1 MCLKNDAFS
10 KLNNVSKMVLDF
22 YKKLQQIL
30 QSEKRLVLMV
40 VIANEGSSP
49 GRKGFKM
56 LVTKSQMY
64 GTIGG
69 GIMEHKLVEYAQSLL
84 DKPIFEPFI
93 KHQIHDKSALKDQS
107 GMICSG
113 QQTIAFFDITLD
125 FLILIE
131 QILTEKNFE
140 ITYNNFGINVSAVNK
155 EWSFSETNTFP
166 QKVYII
172 GGGHVGLAL
181 SDVLSRMDFEIHILD
196 HRENLNTMEVNN
208 FVTTKQTIEFEEI
221 GNYIPEGENSYI
233 VIMSFGYRTDD
244 VIIRQL
250 INKDFN
256 YIGMLGSKEKIATLF
271 RNMIS
276 DGFDKDRIAK
286 VYAPIGID
294 IKSETTQE
302 IAISIAAQL
311 IRVKNQNR

>member
-1 MCLKNDAFS
+1 
-10 KLNNVSKMVLDF
+10 MVLDF
-22 YKKLQQIL
+22 YKKVQQVLQE
-30 QSEKRLVLMV
+30 EKRLILMI

-56 LVTKSQMY
+56 AVSRNQMF

-69 GIMEHKLVEYAQSLL
+69 GIMEHKLVEYAQTLL
-84 DKPIFEPFI
+84 DKPSFVPFI
-93 KHQIHDKSALKDQS
+93 KHQIHDKSAAKDQS

-113 QQTIAFFDITLD
+113 RQTIAFYDIKLD
-125 FLILIE
+125 FLSIVKHIVNDKN
-131 QILTEKNFE
+131 LTVCYSNHGIGTKVEKAKTFEWYFEEKNE
-140 ITYNNFGINVSAVNK
+140 LV
-155 EWSFSETNTFP
+155 

-181 SDVLSRMDFEIHILD
+181 SQVLSHLDFEIHVLD
-196 HRENLNTMEVNN
+196 HRENLNTMQSN
-208 FVTTKQTIEFEEI
+208 TYAHSKQTVDFENIER
-221 GNYIPEGENSYI
+221 YIPEDDSVYV

-244 VIIRQL
+244 IIIRRL
-250 INKDFN
+250 INKKFR

-271 RNMIS
+271 RSMIE
-276 DGFDKDRIAK
+276 DGFDKDKISK

-302 IAISIAAQL
+302 IAISVAAQL
-311 IRVKNQNR
+311 INVKNRN

>member
-1 MCLKNDAFS
+1 
-10 KLNNVSKMVLDF
+10 MVLDF
-22 YKKLQQIL
+22 YKKLQQVL

-69 GIMEHKLVEYAQSLL
+69 GIMEHKLVELAGTLL
-84 DKPIFEPFI
+84 DKSTFEPFI
-93 KHQIHDKSALKDQS
+93 KHQIHDKSASKDQS

-113 QQTIAFFDITLD
+113 QQTIAFYDITAEFLPIVDQIIIEKD
-125 FLILIE
+125 FVISYSNL
-131 QILTEKNFE
+131 
-140 ITYNNFGINVSAVNK
+140 GINIPAENT
-155 EWSFSETNTFP
+155 EWSFTETNSLA

-181 SDVLSRMDFEIHILD
+181 SEVLSRMDFEIHILD
-196 HRENLNTMEVNN
+196 HRENLNTMEDNN
-208 FVTTKQTIEFEEI
+208 FVHSKQTVEFEEI
-221 GNYIPEGENSYI
+221 GNYIPEGGNIYV

-250 INKDFN
+250 INKYYL

-271 RNMIS
+271 QNMIA
-276 DGFDKDRIAK
+276 DGFDKNRIAK

-302 IAISIAAQL
+302 IAISVAAQL
-311 IRVKNQNR
+311 IRVKNHNR

>member
-1 MCLKNDAFS
+1 MI
-10 KLNNVSKMVLDF
+10 LDF
-22 YKKLQQIL
+22 YKKLSKIL

-56 LVTKSQMY
+56 LVTKSQMH

-69 GIMEHKLVEYAQSLL
+69 GIMEHKLVEFAESLL
-84 DKPIFEPFI
+84 DKPSFEPFI
-93 KHQIHDKSALKDQS
+93 KLQIHDKSAPKDQS

-113 QQTIAFFDITLD
+113 QQTVAFYDISLD
-125 FLILIE
+125 FLSTVN
-131 QILTEKNFE
+131 QILTENNFK
-140 ITYNNFGINVSAVNK
+140 ITYSNIGINVPSENAV
-155 EWSFSETNTFP
+155 WSFTETNSLP

-181 SDVLSRMDFEIHILD
+181 SETLSKLDFEIHILD
-196 HRENLNTMEVNN
+196 HRENLNTMQQNH
-208 FVTTKQTIEFEEI
+208 FVHSSQVVEFEQI
-221 GNYIPEGENSYI
+221 DNYIPEGDAIYV

-244 VIIRQL
+244 IIIRKL
-250 INKDFN
+250 IDKKFK
-256 YIGMLGSKEKIATLF
+256 YIGLLGSKEKIATLF
-271 RNMIS
+271 SKMVE
-276 DGFDKDRIAK
+276 DGFDKDNIAK

-302 IAISIAAQL
+302 IAISVAAQL

>member
-1 MCLKNDAFS
+1 
-10 KLNNVSKMVLDF
+10 
-22 YKKLQQIL
+22 
-30 QSEKRLVLMV
+30 MV

-56 LVTKSQMY
+56 AVTKDGMF

-84 DKPIFEPFI
+84 NKPVFEPFI
-93 KHQIHDKSALKDQS
+93 KHQIHDKSAPKDQS

-113 QQTIAFFDITLD
+113 QQTIAFYDIDSD
-125 FLILIE
+125 FLPLID
-131 QILTEKNFE
+131 QILAEENFK
-140 ITYNNFGINVSAVNK
+140 IIYNDLGINIPSENS
-155 EWSFSETNTFP
+155 EWSFTETNALP

-181 SDVLSRMDFEIHILD
+181 SETLSKLDFEIHILD
-196 HRENLNTMEVNN
+196 HRENLNTMDQNN
-208 FVTTKQTIEFEEI
+208 FVHSRQTVEFEQI
-221 GNYIPEGENSYI
+221 DNYIPEGNAVYV

-244 VIIRQL
+244 VIIRRL
-250 INKDFN
+250 INKNFK

-271 RNMIS
+271 NGLVE
-276 DGFDKDRIAK
+276 DGFDKEQIAK

-302 IAISIAAQL
+302 IAISVAAQL

>member
-1 MCLKNDAFS
+1 MI
-10 KLNNVSKMVLDF
+10 LDF
-22 YKKLQQIL
+22 YKKLSETL
-30 QSEKRLVLMV
+30 QSETRLVLMI

-69 GIMEHKLVEYAQSLL
+69 GIMEHKLVEFAESLL
-84 DKPIFEPFI
+84 DKPAFQPFI
-93 KHQIHDKSALKDQS
+93 KHQIHDKSAPKDQS

-113 QQTIAFFDITLD
+113 QQTIAFYDIHSD
-125 FLILIE
+125 FLSVVN
-131 QILTEKNFE
+131 QILTDKYFE
-140 ITYNNFGINVSAVNK
+140 IAYTNCGINTPCENP
-155 EWSFSETNTFP
+155 EWSFSETNSLTE
-166 QKVYII
+166 KVYII

-181 SDVLSRMDFEIHILD
+181 SETLSKLDFEVHILD
-196 HRENLNTMEVNN
+196 HRENLNTMDQNH
-208 FVTTKQTIEFEEI
+208 FAQSKQIVEFEEI
-221 GNYIPEGENSYI
+221 DNYIPEGDGVYV

-244 VIIRQL
+244 VIIRKL
-250 INKDFN
+250 INKDFK
-256 YIGMLGSKEKIATLF
+256 YIGLLGSKEKIATLF
-271 RNMIS
+271 QNMIA
-276 DGFDKDRIAK
+276 DGFDKDKIAR

-302 IAISIAAQL
+302 IAISVAAQL

>member
-1 MCLKNDAFS
+1 MTI
-10 KLNNVSKMVLDF
+10 DF

-56 LVTKSQMY
+56 LVTKNQMY

-69 GIMEHKLVEYAQSLL
+69 GIMEHKLVGFAESLL
-84 DKPIFEPFI
+84 DKPTFEPFI
-93 KHQIHDKSALKDQS
+93 KHQIHDKSATKDQS

-113 QQTIAFFDITLD
+113 QQTIAFYDITED
-125 FLILIE
+125 FLPLVE
-131 QILTEKNFE
+131 QILTEKD
-140 ITYNNFGINVSAVNK
+140 FGISYSNHGINIPAENAK
-155 EWSFSETNTFP
+155 WNFSETNSLA
-166 QKVYII
+166 QIVYII

-181 SDVLSRMDFEIHILD
+181 SEVLSRMDFEIHILD
-196 HRENLNTMEVNN
+196 HRDNLNTMEENN
-208 FVTTKQTIEFEEI
+208 FVATKQTVDFEEI
-221 GNYIPEGENSYI
+221 GNYIPEGDNVYV

-250 INKDFN
+250 ITKDFR

-271 RNMIS
+271 HS
-276 DGFDKDRIAK
+276 LVEDGFDKERIAR

-302 IAISIAAQL
+302 IAISVAAQL

>member
-1 MCLKNDAFS
+1 
-10 KLNNVSKMVLDF
+10 MVLDF

-56 LVTKSQMY
+56 LATKNQMF

-69 GIMEHKLVEYAQSLL
+69 GIMEHKLVEYAETLL
-84 DKPIFEPFI
+84 DKPTFEPFI
-93 KHQIHDKSALKDQS
+93 KHQIHDKSAPKDQS

-113 QQTIAFFDITLD
+113 QQTVAFYDITAE
-125 FLILIE
+125 FLPVVH
-131 QILTEKNFE
+131 QILTSTDFA
-140 ITYNNFGINVSAVNK
+140 ISYTNFGINVPADK
-155 EWSFSETNTFP
+155 AEWSFTETNSLV
-166 QKVYII
+166 QKAYII

-181 SDVLSRMDFEIHILD
+181 SEVLSRMDFEIHILD
-196 HRENLNTMEVNN
+196 HRENLNTMLANN
-208 FVTTKQTIEFEEI
+208 FVTTRQTVEFEKI
-221 GNYIPEGENSYI
+221 GNYIPEGENSYV

-244 VIIRQL
+244 VIMRQL
-250 INKDFN
+250 INKDFH

-271 RNMIS
+271 QNMIA
-276 DGFDKDRIAK
+276 DGFDKARIAK

-302 IAISIAAQL
+302 IAISVAAQL

>member
-1 MCLKNDAFS
+1 
-10 KLNNVSKMVLDF
+10 MVLDF
-22 YKKLQQIL
+22 YRKVQEVL

-56 LVTKSQMY
+56 LVTKNQMF

-69 GIMEHKLVEYAQSLL
+69 GIMEHKLVEFAESLL
-84 DKPIFEPFI
+84 DKPTFEPFI
-93 KHQIHDKSALKDQS
+93 KHQIHDKSATKDQS

-113 QQTIAFFDITLD
+113 QQTIAFYDITTE
-125 FLILIE
+125 FLPLAEQILIE
-131 QILTEKNFE
+131 KDFK
-140 ITYNNFGINVSAVNK
+140 ITYNNHGINVTVENE
-155 EWSFSETNTFP
+155 EWSFTETNSLA

-181 SDVLSRMDFEIHILD
+181 SETLSKLDFEIHMLD
-196 HRENLNTMEVNN
+196 HRENLNTMELNN
-208 FVTTKQTIEFEEI
+208 FVTTKQTVDFEEI
-221 GNYIPEGENSYI
+221 EKYIPEGQNIYV
-233 VIMSFGYRTDD
+233 VIMSFGYRTDN

-250 INKDFN
+250 INKDFL
-256 YIGMLGSKEKIATLF
+256 YIGLLGSKEKIATLF
-271 RNMIS
+271 QNMIE
-276 DGFDKDRIAK
+276 DGFDKERIAK
-286 VYAPIGID
+286 IYAPIGID

-302 IAISIAAQL
+302 IAISVAAQL